1 MVKIHES
8 SLNSSDMG
16 ELGSVSE
23 SKPIDAVSDTLQAQK
38 EPLPEKDL
46 SDQDKAVE
54 EPVRQTDND
63 ENVETPTLETPSLA
77 EATAEVDKEMT
88 LETASSAEATAE
100 VDKEIEEETETRNIV
115 SDPVLSTNLDAS
127 DQAIQK
133 PMDDSNDCQTANTSK
148 DKGPPISSIEIK
160 EEKID
165 DPPEDLNAVKV
176 EPEDEDGTW
185 CAVCHDG
192 GDLLY
197 CCDRCPRIYHLN
209 CYIPALAEEPPD
221 DWVINATTSKCLKVL
236 YFKA

>member
-1 MVKIHES
+1 MVGKDISEDSTFKNASIPMVKIHES

-16 ELGSVSE
+16 ELGSASE
-23 SKPIDAVSDTLQAQK
+23 SKPIDAVSNTLQAQK

-46 SDQDKAVE
+46 SDQEKAVE
-54 EPVRQTDND
+54 EPGRQTDND
-63 ENVETPTLETPSLA
+63 ENVETPTLET
-77 EATAEVDKEMT
+77 AT
-88 LETASSAEATAE
+88 SAEATAE

-148 DKGPPISSIEIK
+148 DKGPPISSIDIK

-165 DPPEDLNAVKV
+165 DPPEALNAVKV

-197 CCDRCPRIYHLN
+197 CCDRCPRVYHLY
-209 CYIPALAEEPPD
+209 CYIPPLAEEPPD
-221 DWVINATTSKCLKVL
+221 DWVINATNC
-236 YFKA
+236 

>member
-1 MVKIHES
+1 MVGKDISEDSTFKNASIPMVKIHES

-16 ELGSVSE
+16 ELGSASE
-23 SKPIDAVSDTLQAQK
+23 SKPIDAVSNTLQAQK

-46 SDQDKAVE
+46 SDQEKAVE
-54 EPVRQTDND
+54 EPGRQTDND
-63 ENVETPTLETPSLA
+63 ENVEIP
-77 EATAEVDKEMT
+77 T

-100 VDKEIEEETETRNIV
+100 AHKEIEEETERRHIV
-115 SDPVLSTNLDAS
+115 SDPVLSTNLDAT

-133 PMDDSNDCQTANTSK
+133 PMDDSNDCQTTNKSK

-165 DPPEDLNAVKV
+165 DPPEALSAVKV

-197 CCDRCPRIYHLN
+197 CCDRCPRVYHLY
-209 CYIPALAEEPPD
+209 CYIPPLAEEPPD
-221 DWVINATTSKCLKVL
+221 DWVINATTC
-236 YFKA
+236 